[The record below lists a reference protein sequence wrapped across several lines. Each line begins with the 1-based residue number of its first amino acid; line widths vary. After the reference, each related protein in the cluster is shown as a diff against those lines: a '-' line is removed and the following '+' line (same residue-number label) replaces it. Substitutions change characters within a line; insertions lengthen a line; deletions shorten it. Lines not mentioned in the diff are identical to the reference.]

1 MDVFNFRI
9 MKMRF
14 LFDKYDVDKSGVI
27 TKDDLT
33 ELAKSGKET
42 CFYSIFRF
50 FIRMRNSE

>member
-50 FIRMRNSE
+50 FIPMRNSE